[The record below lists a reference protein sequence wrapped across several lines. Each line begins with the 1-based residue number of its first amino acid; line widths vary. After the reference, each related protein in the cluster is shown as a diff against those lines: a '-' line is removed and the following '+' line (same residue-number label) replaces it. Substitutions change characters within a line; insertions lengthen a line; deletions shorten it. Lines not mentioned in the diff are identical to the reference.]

1 MAFTA
6 VSFEILRSLFRARR
20 NLDTRAMVV
29 QVFRV
34 VGICGRGIVRIGIH
48 QDSGSQGSVV
58 ASAKAAG
65 ALRAAGVNQQ
75 MHAPRVEWLL

>member
-34 VGICGRGIVRIGIH
+34 VGICGRGIVSASIRT
-48 QDSGSQGSVV
+48 QVV
-58 ASAKAAG
+58 RAPWLQVQKQQEPC
-65 ALRAAGVNQQ
+65 ALLG
-75 MHAPRVEWLL
+75 